1 MQYTTC
7 TILVGV
13 MVIVSFSEEE
23 DVQTAVDKSHG
34 CCGASSALT
43 SISSALTPALL

>member
-1 MQYTTC
+1 MQYTTR

-23 DVQTAVDKSHG
+23 DVLYRQQWTNLTGAVEPVCADFH
-34 CCGASSALT
+34 
-43 SISSALTPALL
+43 